1 MTEPAAA
8 VALDTHSLIALLTK
22 VCLSLLH
29 YMNLQHCI
37 IDFFIYGCQLD
48 VFLFTG

>member
-8 VALDTHSLIALLTK
+8 VALDTHSLITLLTK
-22 VCLSLLH
+22 VCFSLLH

-37 IDFFIYGCQLD
+37 IDFSIYGCQLD